1 MMGIHRQANEIE
13 AAAADLVASL
23 AHGNPSAS
31 IHLARLILLAD
42 REGDDGSV
50 YRRLVQVLAQQM
62 RRWPGELQA
71 IQEEDVARM
80 LRGAACELIREDWD
94 D

>member
-1 MMGIHRQANEIE
+1 MIKSDRHANEVQ

-23 AHGNPSAS
+23 ALENQNAS
-31 IHLARLILLAD
+31 IHLARLLLAD
-42 REGDDGSV
+42 RDDDGST
-50 YRRLVQVLAQQM
+50 YRLFIRAFAQQL
-62 RRWPGELQA
+62 RRWTGRLQA

-80 LRGAACELIREDWD
+80 LKSAACELIREDWD